1 MDSPN
6 QRLAVALALS
16 LLIHCVGYVTW
27 RVAPAVASFAKA
39 FIARAFP
46 EYTPRRELAPAPKP
60 PPPQQETA
68 LTFVE
73 VDPALAAAEPPK
85 ETKNYST
92 HNSVAANPE
101 PKKADVPKIDGTQTK
116 ILRVADNPAPQP
128 KPLAPT
134 PPKPEPRPEPKAEKP
149 PEPEKAKPSQPIGD
163 LAMAK
168 TEPVKKPDT
177 GSAATE
183 QKRQRPRT
191 LREVAQRNPS
201 LAGQK
206 TLQEGGVQRHGHIS
220 MVDAKASAFG
230 EYDYAFIRA
239 VEQRWY
245 QLLDDNQYLL
255 DRQGKVVLE
264 FRLHFDGRISQ
275 MQVAENTVGDILS
288 LLCQKAILDPAPFPK
303 WPTPM
308 RQAIHADYRDVR
320 FTFYYD

>member
-6 QRLAVALALS
+6 QRLALALALS
-16 LLIHCVGYVTW
+16 LLIHAVCYVSW
-27 RVAPAVASFAKA
+27 RVAPNVMA
-39 FIARAFP
+39 FTKQVIARVFP
-46 EYTPRRELAPAPKP
+46 DHAPRPLAPTSKP
-60 PPPQQETA
+60 PPPLHQETA
-68 LTFVE
+68 VTFVE

-92 HNSVAANPE
+92 QNSVAANAE

-116 ILRVADNPAPQP
+116 ILRMADNPAPQP
-128 KPLAPT
+128 KPLAPSPPKT
-134 PPKPEPRPEPKAEKP
+134 EPKPELKPETL
-149 PEPEKAKPSQPIGD
+149 PEPEKPKPTSPIGD

-168 TEPVKKPDT
+168 PEPVKKPETDT
-177 GSAATE
+177 AKTE
-183 QKRQRPRT
+183 PKPARPRT
-191 LREVAQRNPS
+191 LREVVQRNPS

-206 TLQEGGVQRHGHIS
+206 TLQDGGVQKRGHIS

-245 QLLDDNQYLL
+245 QLLENNQYLL

-264 FRLHFDGRISQ
+264 FRLHFDGRVTQ
-275 MQVAENTVGDILS
+275 MNVADNSVGDVLS